1 MNVCGSCRTENPTAA
16 KHCNGCGAQLAA
28 QAAASRDGFGRGWWI
43 IMAVAGIPV
52 ILMLVGISSTPAP
65 PPRKKLVIRT
75 GNQAHDM
82 LTELSAAAQAVVL
95 AEAVR
100 STGDQCDGQ
109 RAFFMGLSPADNEA
123 LWSIQ
128 CSGGKA
134 YEVSLAADSVGSSKV
149 LDCETLRTLAK
160 VNCFEKLR

>member
-1 MNVCGSCRTENPTAA
+1 M
-16 KHCNGCGAQLAA
+16 LA
-28 QAAASRDGFGRGWWI
+28 
-43 IMAVAGIPV
+43 
-52 ILMLVGISSTPAP
+52 
-65 PPRKKLVIRT
+65 
-75 GNQAHDM
+75 
-82 LTELSAAAQAVVL
+82 ELSAAAQAVVL

-109 RAFFMGLSPADNEA
+109 RAFFMGLSPGDNEA

-149 LDCETLRTLAK
+149 LDCETLRTLAN